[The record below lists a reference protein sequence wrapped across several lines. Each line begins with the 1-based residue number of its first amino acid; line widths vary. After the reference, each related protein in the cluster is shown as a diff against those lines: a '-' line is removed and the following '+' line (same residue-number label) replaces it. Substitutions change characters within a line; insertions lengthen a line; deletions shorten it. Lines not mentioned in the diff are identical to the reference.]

1 MNKFVR
7 GSILWTAAFFFIA
20 TGCRQNTGKSKGT
33 PAKLPLPTVIIT
45 HPVLKNKTIY
55 TTFQAVSRYMQSVNF
70 RARTAGVVTTVFVS
84 PGDEIKRHQ
93 PLFLIKPM
101 EMSALEGADNFSKS
115 LLNSCDT
122 IFSDQLA
129 FANQVLVQK
138 GDYVQPGSLLASAW
152 IENSLAAVTYV
163 PFAQVPLIKKN
174 SPCTV
179 EIPGKKAVFSHFQK
193 QLFLADNITQTQ
205 PYVVPLPGK
214 LKLAGNMNLLVRFKL
229 KEIRNGLFLPKAAIL
244 SNEQETAFWVMKMA
258 NDTTAVKVPVIIG
271 WQGKNQ
277 ARVLSGN
284 IGIHDRIITEGAYG
298 LPDTA
303 YVKIAK

>member
-1 MNKFVR
+1 MNKFAR
-7 GSILWTAAFFFIA
+7 WNILWIAVFFFIT
-20 TGCRQNTGKSKGT
+20 TGCRQNSGKSDAS
-33 PAKLPLPTVIIT
+33 PVSMPLPSVRVTY
-45 HPVLKNKTIY
+45 PVRENKTMY

-70 RARTAGVVTTVFVS
+70 RAGTAGVVTAVFVR

-101 EMSALEGADNFSKS
+101 EMSALESAGALSKS
-115 LLNSCDT
+115 LLNSHDT
-122 IFSDQLA
+122 IFSGQLA
-129 FANQVLVQK
+129 FANQVVAQE

-163 PFAQVPLIKKN
+163 PFSLVPLIKKN

-179 EIPGKKAVFSHFQK
+179 EIPGKKNVPSFFRK

-214 LKLAGNMNLLVRFKL
+214 LKLAGNMNLLVKFRL
-229 KEIRNGLFLPKAAIL
+229 KEIKNGLFLPKSAIL
-244 SNEQETAFWVMKMA
+244 TNEKETAFWIMKMA
-258 NDTTAVKVPVIIG
+258 NDTTAVKVPVTIG
-271 WQGKNQ
+271 WQGKKQVQIISNQ
-277 ARVLSGN
+277 
-284 IGIHDRIITEGAYG
+284 IGLTDKIITEGAYG